1 MQETGRRKRREV
13 NASLVLI
20 AVTLL
25 LGTALGWLAITSN
38 RETHR
43 TRDDSSIVSAPAGE
57 LALYRN
63 PELSIQQRVDDL
75 ISRMTLGEKLSQLV
89 SNSPAIERLGIPKYD
104 WWTEGLHGVKG
115 PLAGAA
121 TTAFPQAIGMAATWD
136 TDLIQQVADAI
147 AEEARALHH
156 SYARAGRRSRGTGL
170 TLWAPNIN
178 IFRDPRWG
186 RGQET
191 YGEDPYLTSRL
202 GVAYVHGLQGEDPR
216 YLKTIA
222 TPKHF
227 AVHSGPEVGRH
238 GFNATA
244 NERDLRETYLPA
256 FRACVTEGKAY
267 SVMCAYNALNGSPC
281 CGSERLL
288 TKILRSEWGFEGC
301 VVADCGAVDEM
312 REDHGAVETEAAAA
326 ALATLSGCDLA
337 CYWGPH
343 SAWREAVEQGLLAA
357 SDIDRA
363 LERLLKARFRLGLFD
378 PDEIVPY
385 AQIQERKLDC
395 QAHRDLA
402 LRTAQESI
410 VLLKNDAGTLPLSK
424 TLRSIAV
431 IGPNADDAGNA
442 LLGSYHSQPE
452 HRITPLEGIRSA
464 VGSATEVAYAEGCPR
479 VQANQ
484 SESST
489 LLLEQNIAE
498 AVRLAGRADV
508 VILCLGLSTRDE
520 GFKGTPGLEGE
531 EMGTDV
537 PGFSGGDRTDLRLPA
552 SQDRLLRALQATG
565 RPIVLVLLNGSAL
578 AVNWADRH
586 CAAILEAWYPGQ
598 EGGTAIAD
606 VLFGDYNPA
615 GRLPITFYRSVE
627 DLPPYADYS
636 MAGRT
641 YRYFEG
647 EVLYAFGHGLSYT
660 QFRYSSLSI
669 QPEGIKAGESIA
681 VSVHVR
687 NVGTRAGDE
696 VVQLYLTDLEA
707 SAAVPIRSLQGF
719 RRVHLEPGEPKHIAF
734 ELAPRQ
740 MSLINPDM
748 QRVIE
753 AGVFEVSV
761 GGRQPG
767 VHGSVD
773 TVSTEVLVGRFEIW
787 GDVFEVD

>member
-1 MQETGRRKRREV
+1 MQKTGKRRRREV
-13 NASLVLI
+13 NASLALI
-20 AVTLL
+20 ALTVL
-25 LGTALGWLAITSN
+25 LGTALAWLVITSN
-38 RETHR
+38 RAIHQ
-43 TRDDSSIVSAPAGE
+43 TRDGSSIVPAPVGD
-57 LALYRN
+57 LALYHN
-63 PELSIQQRVDDL
+63 PDLPIQQRVDDL
-75 ISRMTLGEKLSQLV
+75 ISRMTLEEKLSQLV
-89 SNSPAIERLGIPKYD
+89 SNSPAIERLGIAKYN

-115 PLAGAA
+115 PLVGAS
-121 TTAFPQAIGMAATWD
+121 TTAFPQAIGMAATWN
-136 TDLIQQVADAI
+136 TNLIQRVADAI

-202 GVAYVHGLQGEDPR
+202 GVAYVRGLQGKDPR

-256 FRACVTEGKAY
+256 FRACVIEGQAY

-343 SAWREAVEQGLLAA
+343 SAWRKAVEQGLLTET
-357 SDIDRA
+357 DINRA
-363 LERLLKARFRLGLFD
+363 LERVLKARFQLGLFD
-378 PDEIVPY
+378 PVEIVPY
-385 AQIQERKLDC
+385 AQISEDVLDC
-395 QAHRDLA
+395 RAHRDLA
-402 LRTAQESI
+402 LRTARESI

-431 IGPNADDAGNA
+431 IGPNADDPGNA

-452 HRITPLEGIRSA
+452 HRVTPLEGIRSA
-464 VGSATEVAYAEGCPR
+464 VGPATEVTYAAGCPR
-479 VQANQ
+479 VQADQ

-489 LLLEQNIAE
+489 LMLEQDISE
-498 AVRLAGRADV
+498 AVRLASRADV

-520 GFKGTPGLEGE
+520 GFNGTLGLEGE
-531 EMGTDV
+531 EMGTEV

-552 SQDRLLRALQATG
+552 SQDRLLRALHSTG
-565 RPIVLVLLNGSAL
+565 KPIVLVLLNGSAL

-586 CAAILEAWYPGQ
+586 CSAILEAWYPGQ
-598 EGGTAIAD
+598 EGGTAIAE

-615 GRLPITFYRSVE
+615 GRLPITFYRSVD
-627 DLPPYADYS
+627 DLPPYPEYS
-636 MAGRT
+636 MSGRT

-660 QFRYSSLSI
+660 HFQYGGLSI
-669 QPEGIKAGESIA
+669 QPERIQAGESIVVA
-681 VSVHVR
+681 VNVW

-707 SAAVPIRSLQGF
+707 SAPVPIKSLQGF
-719 RRVHLEPGEPKHIAF
+719 RRVHLEPGEQKHIVF

-740 MSLINPDM
+740 MSLINSEM

-753 AGVFEVSV
+753 PGAFEVSV
-761 GGRQPG
+761 GGKQPE
-767 VHGSVD
+767 VLGSVD
-773 TVSTEVLVGRFEIW
+773 AVSTEVEVGL
-787 GDVFEVD
+787 FEVWGEVLEVD

>member
-1 MQETGRRKRREV
+1 
-13 NASLVLI
+13 
-20 AVTLL
+20 
-25 LGTALGWLAITSN
+25 
-38 RETHR
+38 
-43 TRDDSSIVSAPAGE
+43 
-57 LALYRN
+57 
-63 PELSIQQRVDDL
+63 
-75 ISRMTLGEKLSQLV
+75 MTLGEKLSQLV
-89 SNSPAIERLGIPKYD
+89 SNSPAIERLDIPKYN

-115 PLAGAA
+115 PLAGAS

-136 TDLIQQVADAI
+136 TDLIQRVADAI

-156 SYARAGRRSRGTGL
+156 FYARAGRRSKSTGL

-202 GVAYVHGLQGEDPR
+202 GVAYVRGLQGKDPR

-256 FRACVTEGKAY
+256 FRACVIEGQAY

-343 SAWREAVEQGLLAA
+343 SAWRRAVEQGLLTET
-357 SDIDRA
+357 DIDRA
-363 LERLLKARFRLGLFD
+363 LERVLKVRFRLGLFD
-378 PDEIVPY
+378 PLEIVPY
-385 AQIQERKLDC
+385 AQIPEDVLDC
-395 QAHRDLA
+395 RAHRNLA
-402 LRTAQESI
+402 LRTARESI

-431 IGPNADDAGNA
+431 IGPNADDPGNA

-452 HRITPLEGIRSA
+452 HRVTPLEGIRSA
-464 VGSATEVAYAEGCPR
+464 VGSATEVSYAVGCPR
-479 VQANQ
+479 VQVDQ

-489 LLLEQNIAE
+489 LMLEQNIAE
-498 AVRLAGRADV
+498 AARLASRADI

-520 GFKGTPGLEGE
+520 GFEGTPGLEGE

-552 SQDRLLRALQATG
+552 SQDRLLRALHSTG
-565 RPIVLVLLNGSAL
+565 KPIVLVLLNGSAL

-586 CAAILEAWYPGQ
+586 CPAILEAWYPGQ
-598 EGGTAIAD
+598 EGGTAIAE

-615 GRLPITFYRSVE
+615 GRLPITFYRSVD
-627 DLPPYADYS
+627 DLPPYPEYS
-636 MAGRT
+636 MSGRT

-660 QFRYSSLSI
+660 QFQYSSLSI
-669 QPEGIKAGESIA
+669 QPNRIQSGERIVVA
-681 VSVHVR
+681 VTVQ

-707 SAAVPIRSLQGF
+707 SAPVPIRSLQGF
-719 RRVHLEPGEPKHIAF
+719 RRVHLEPGEQKHIVF

-740 MSLINPDM
+740 MSLINSDM

-753 AGVFEVSV
+753 PGAFEVSV
-761 GGRQPG
+761 GGKQPG
-767 VHGSVD
+767 VRGSID
-773 TVSTEVLVGRFEIW
+773 AASTEMAVGRFELW
-787 GDVFEVD
+787 GEVLEVD